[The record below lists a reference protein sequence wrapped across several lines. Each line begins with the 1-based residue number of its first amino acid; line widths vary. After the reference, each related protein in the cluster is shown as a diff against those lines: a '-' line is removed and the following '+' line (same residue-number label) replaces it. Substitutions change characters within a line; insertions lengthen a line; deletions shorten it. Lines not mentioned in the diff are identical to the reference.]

1 MFDVPKKILRAEDGI
16 PVAVQIEYD
25 DWKRIEEKLQT
36 LPPDSAE
43 DNDETA
49 FERVLNASQGT
60 WTAGDGLW
68 STSVASEPNGIDRT
82 IPPTPTHNWWVRDF
96 DADQHPFV
104 VVPYTL

>member
-1 MFDVPKKILRAEDGI
+1 MFDVPKKILRAEGGT

-49 FERVLNASQGT
+49 FERVLNAS
-60 WTAGDGLW
+60 
-68 STSVASEPNGIDRT
+68 
-82 IPPTPTHNWWVRDF
+82 
-96 DADQHPFV
+96 
-104 VVPYTL
+104 

>member
-1 MFDVPKKILRAEDGI
+1 MFDVPKKILRAEDGT

-43 DNDETA
+43 GNGKTA
-49 FERVLNASQGT
+49 FERVLNAPKAPGRR
-60 WTAGDGLW
+60 AMGW

-82 IPPTPTHNWWVRDF
+82 IPPTPAGGYGTSTQTSIR
-96 DADQHPFV
+96 
-104 VVPYTL
+104 L